1 MESTLNCNPLIN
13 DLNAF
18 SVLYKSMRNLT
29 LDQCFDHDKMV
40 FVPFDAKKNFQSDND
55 ANDYYIFL
63 KNEEL
68 EKITNL
74 FTKTINDACCEH
86 LEGKL
91 NVSLFHLFLDRIETS
106 MPDVKD
112 TLVNLA
118 NKAPALTDKVNKF
131 ILHHKEALRS
141 ANTNITDNN
150 CIFSSQSKNEL
161 NPESLESKCN
171 ALNLSLK
178 EINKSIGM
186 LDAEVTLFKSMNDI
200 AKEKVKTLQKEIA
213 NNCYASKIINS
224 TLVLSRTSALEILHL
239 VDKGLNVP
247 DEEIIEHLEET
258 AKIRGN
264 QYKLNGVEGSLQDL
278 IFDIKACLNNAISY
292 EQMTNTIKELPEN
305 LAVIRN
311 RLEELN
317 KQIMQKETEKK
328 AIQEEIKILKLKV

>member
-1 MESTLNCNPLIN
+1 M
-13 DLNAF
+13 
-18 SVLYKSMRNLT
+18 
-29 LDQCFDHDKMV
+29 
-40 FVPFDAKKNFQSDND
+40 
-55 ANDYYIFL
+55 
-63 KNEEL
+63 
-68 EKITNL
+68 
-74 FTKTINDACCEH
+74 
-86 LEGKL
+86 
-91 NVSLFHLFLDRIETS
+91 SLFHLFLDRIEAS

-112 TLVNLA
+112 SLENLA
-118 NKAPALTDKVNKF
+118 NKAPALTGKVNKF

-141 ANTNITDNN
+141 ANTNITDYN

-161 NPESLESKCN
+161 NQVLTLESKCN

-178 EINKSIGM
+178 EMNKSIGM

-200 AKEKVKTLQKEIA
+200 AEEKVKTLQKEIA

-278 IFDIKACLNNAISY
+278 IFDIKACLNHAMSY
-292 EQMTNTIKELPEN
+292 EQMTNNIKKLPEN